1 MTYLT
6 YKNQECIIVGE
17 TEHYYLVYFAGDIEQ
32 KYFSVHKSY
41 LE

>member
-1 MTYLT
+1 MIIT
-6 YKNQECIIVGE
+6 YKGKECIVVSE

-32 KYFSVHKSY
+32 KYFSVYKPN